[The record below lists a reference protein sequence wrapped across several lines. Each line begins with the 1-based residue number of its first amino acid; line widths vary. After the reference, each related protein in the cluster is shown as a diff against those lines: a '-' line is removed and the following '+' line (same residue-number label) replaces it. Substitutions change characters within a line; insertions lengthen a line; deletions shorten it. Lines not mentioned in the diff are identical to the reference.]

1 MSSATPAEPLLD
13 IAGLSVRF
21 PLVQGHSRE
30 HGEQHIEALR
40 DVTLTVRPGETV
52 AVVGESGSGKSTL
65 TRAILGIL
73 PDGAEVGAERLHYRG
88 RDLLGMPEHEAA
100 RLRGSQMGLVP
111 QDPLAGLDPLIRVGR
126 QVTEAPLYHGL
137 IRRGQRRASALDALE
152 KAGLPRPAES
162 ARRYPVELSGGMR
175 QRVQIAAA
183 VATGPRLLIAD
194 EPTSALDVT
203 VQRRVLDR
211 LQSLVDEDGVALL
224 LVTHDLALAAERAD
238 RVLVLYRGRLVEE
251 GDSRQVLRD
260 PRHEYTRRL
269 VAAAARTGIRRP
281 GGPIEPS
288 DAATSPAPVFVIH
301 VGPSHVEPG
310 PPGPAA
316 PTPAGL
322 VAELEP
328 AGPAQRAPGT
338 SAQIELRDVTKAFRA
353 RDERGRRVRRKAV
366 DALSVSVA
374 RGETLGVVG
383 ESGSGKTTL
392 ARTLLRL
399 TRPDSGTILYAGQD
413 VSRIRGTELRRYRR
427 LIQPVFQDPSASLNP
442 RFSVFDA
449 IAEPLVIHRTGSAGE
464 RRDRVAALLEQVGLP
479 AASIDRASGELSGGQ
494 KQRVAIARALA
505 AGPETLVLDEV
516 VSALDVLVQAQ
527 ILDLLAGLQRELGL
541 TYVFISHDLAVIRQI
556 ADHVLVMRD
565 GRAVEYGPTDATF
578 AAPEHPYTRQL
589 LSAVPVADFA
599 PDPSRT

>member
-1 MSSATPAEPLLD
+1 MATAMPTEPLLD
-13 IAGLSVRF
+13 IVGLSVRF
-21 PLVQGHSRE
+21 PLADRHDEG
-30 HGEQHIEALR
+30 HIEALR
-40 DVTLTVRPGETV
+40 GIALTVSAGETV

-73 PDGAEVGAERLHYRG
+73 PDGAEVEADRLRYDG

-100 RLRGSQMGLVP
+100 RLRGSRMGLVP
-111 QDPLAGLDPLIRVGR
+111 QDPLAGLDPLIRVGH

-137 IRRGQRRASALDALE
+137 IRRGQRRATAVDALR

-183 VATGPRLLIAD
+183 MATGPRLLIAD

-203 VQRRVLDR
+203 VQRRVLDL

-224 LVTHDLALAAERAD
+224 FVTHDLALAAERAH
-238 RVLVLYRGRLVEE
+238 RVLVLYRGLLVEE
-251 GDSRQVLRD
+251 GTSRQVLGD

-269 VAAAARTGIRRP
+269 VAAAARTGTRRPSGSGEPSEPGSPSRP
-281 GGPIEPS
+281 GGPSESAEPG
-288 DAATSPAPVFVIH
+288 
-301 VGPSHVEPG
+301 GPSGSPEPG
-310 PPGPAA
+310 SP
-316 PTPAGL
+316 
-322 VAELEP
+322 
-328 AGPAQRAPGT
+328 
-338 SAQIELRDVTKAFRA
+338 AQIELRDVSKAYRG
-353 RDERGRRVRRKAV
+353 RDEGGRRVSRKAV

-399 TRPDSGTILYAGQD
+399 ARPDSGTIHYAGRD
-413 VSRIRGTELRRYRR
+413 VSRIRGAELRRYRR

-449 IAEPLVIHRTGSAGE
+449 IAEPLVIHRIGDEGG

-479 AASIDRASGELSGGQ
+479 AGSIDRPSGEMSGGQ

-527 ILDLLAGLQRELGL
+527 ILDLLVDLQRELAL
-541 TYVFISHDLAVIRQI
+541 TYVFISHDLSVIRQI
-556 ADHVLVMRD
+556 ANHLLVMRD
-565 GRAVEYGPTDATF
+565 GCAVEYGPTDATF
-578 AAPEHPYTRQL
+578 AAPQHPYTRQL